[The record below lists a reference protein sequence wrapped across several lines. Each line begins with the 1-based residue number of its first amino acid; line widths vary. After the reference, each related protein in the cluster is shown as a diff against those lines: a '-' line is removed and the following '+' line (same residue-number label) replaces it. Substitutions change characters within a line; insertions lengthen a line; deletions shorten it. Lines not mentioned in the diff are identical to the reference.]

1 MSFVFV
7 PLLTSAALALA
18 SGIAI
23 LIWRPNRVV
32 TLLASASL
40 LLVGLQQLGWARAI
54 YAIPFEQRNYWLDLS
69 LICWLPVSLAWLL
82 LSITLAR
89 GATPDRTQGWRLYF
103 LVQALVSIG
112 MVAGLQWLTPL
123 GSFIG
128 GREAQVFP
136 LTPFGVA
143 VLGLLLLNISLMSAN
158 FESTYVAL
166 SARWRR
172 AFAPAVLGFIFLLAW
187 FTVFVASSILLGR
200 LSMWD
205 IVKSS
210 IPFGILSLAMPIV
223 LLRRRGAEAT
233 VTAHLRPF
241 YETLSFALGIGALT
255 LSIGLV
261 EISRLTGWTLVRTTW
276 ISLLCATL
284 LGVAALAISGR
295 MQLKLRQLLEPYLYT
310 SRFDPEVVW
319 SRLSHELDATSTRV
333 DLCRLI
339 PGRAADIAG
348 VEPVTLFLARN
359 GTDEFTVAGSTLDP
373 MPVERVGTDEPLAN
387 ELKGS
392 RHAIHLR
399 GRPDDLGLI
408 PIYVENA
415 KQIAACEA
423 ACAVPLSHKGELLGF
438 ILCGDPEYGREK
450 LAGTLLLLE
459 VVAQMVTTRLTS
471 LERAE

>member
-1 MSFVFV
+1 VSFVFV

-103 LVQALVSIG
+103 LLQALVSIG